1 MKPLDTH
8 ISGWAVFMTF
18 ETWRGRYL
26 LAPAGERRIT
36 IASDSNCNVICDRCL
51 RNNSK
56 CEEFFIS
63 HAVNCI
69 GEYAFAS
76 PTLKQLEFLPDNN
89 GNWLWVKDHGFDG
102 TPSLTTLTLPACNIH
117 LGAHAFGHDLKTI
130 RFLGLTPP
138 ECESDTFA
146 SARNLTKITVD
157 RASLEAYTAVFSKL
171 CPNVRVEPYISPE
184 EKKAINKKL
193 KEERLEKERKEKE
206 ERIVDATVRVFLPA
220 GQRTEIRWIE
230 KSSVSSVPTIVSQ
243 SHPQA
248 IIEVQFGKKPD
259 SKCAYKVDIT
269 NLKDWDK
276 LRKKIDN
283 FYYNGKKVVYADWHM
298 HPKAPKIAHKI
309 LSELLDGNADDSR
322 YTLNYFRSGRDNTK
336 AASILSRDYCEFATL
351 DDLEGQGLML
361 EYLIKLDPE
370 GFNVGKFTF
379 FSFKGKNVSD
389 HHELCAD
396 LSRQEKVRTRNKAS
410 LAEYHRE
417 LEERRELND
426 KTRRIRQEGMWL
438 FERVID
444 NWVSPSADEGIL
456 DRIDDV
462 EEHSDADDNIVWFDF
477 INYADQFGALMKVY
491 RVNDDNSLEELNVK
505 A

>member
-1 MKPLDTH
+1 MY
-8 ISGWAVFMTF
+8 S
-18 ETWRGRYL
+18 ECR
-26 LAPAGERRIT
+26 
-36 IASDSNCNVICDRCL
+36 VICDRCF
-51 RNNSK
+51 RETTK
-56 CEEFFIS
+56 CEVFS
-63 HAVNCI
+63 MNNAVKCI
-69 GEYAFAS
+69 GEYAFSS
-76 PTLKQLEFLPDNN
+76 PALRLICFSQTN
-89 GNWLWVKDHGFDG
+89 GGSWLWVKDHAFDE
-102 TPSLTTLTLPACNIH
+102 TPMLTSLELPECQIH
-117 LGAHAFGHDLKTI
+117 LGAHVFGPALEKL
-130 RFLGLTPP
+130 RFFSPVLP
-138 ECESDTFA
+138 ECEPDTFA
-146 SARNLTKITVD
+146 SATGLRKIIVP
-157 RASLEAYTAVFSKL
+157 RESLDAYTALLSRL
-171 CPNVRVEPYISPE
+171 CPGAKVEPYLNDD
-184 EKKAINKKL
+184 EKKALKKA
-193 KEERLEKERKEKE
+193 RKEKLNQ
-206 ERIVDATVRVFLPA
+206 ERIEKEKEKDARVQDATVRVFLPA

-230 KSSVSSVPTIVSQ
+230 KSSLSSVPTIVSQ

-298 HPKAPKIAHKI
+298 HPKAPKIAHII
-309 LSELLDGNADDSR
+309 LSDLLDGNADDSR

-336 AASILSRDYCEFATL
+336 AASILSKDYCEFATL

-396 LSRQEKVRTRNKAS
+396 LSRQDKVRTRNKAS

-477 INYADQFGALMKVY
+477 INYADQFGTLMKVY